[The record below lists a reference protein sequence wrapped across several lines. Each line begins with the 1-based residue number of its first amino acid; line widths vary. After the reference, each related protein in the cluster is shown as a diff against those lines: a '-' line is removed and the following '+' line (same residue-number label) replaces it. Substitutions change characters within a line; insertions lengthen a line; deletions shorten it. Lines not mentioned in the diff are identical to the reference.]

1 MVEKPTYKELERKI
15 NQLEREILE
24 YVQKEKEFTKK
35 QKLVDCGHMRRAI
48 SLMKIN
54 EELNKEIK

>member
-24 YVQKEKEFTKK
+24 YVHKEKEFTEELKS
-35 QKLVDCGHMRRAI
+35 VEYGHLKRTI

-54 EELNKEIK
+54 E